1 VVVDETSFVRLP
13 ADIRS
18 PFEVYVNGVQQE
30 LGADYQVRDGLLCFR
45 RHLAKDT
52 ISKKRWL
59 IGAFGVGTYRQNDS
73 VDVRYETARGV
84 RLAEGLPIIDPSSPP
99 NDGPPGRS

>member
-1 VVVDETSFVRLP
+1 MRLP
-13 ADIRS
+13 ADVRS
-18 PFEVYVNGVQQE
+18 PFEVYVNGVRQK
-30 LGADYQVRDGLLCFR
+30 LGDDYQVRNGVLCFR

-73 VDVRYETARGV
+73 VDVRYETSRGV
-84 RLAEGLPIIDPSSPP
+84 RLAEGLPIIDPSEPPTDASPSP
-99 NDGPPGRS
+99 S

>member
-1 VVVDETSFVRLP
+1 MRLP
-13 ADIRS
+13 ADVRS
-18 PFEVYVNGVQQE
+18 PFEVYVNGVPQK
-30 LGADYQVRDGLLCFR
+30 LGDDYQVRDGVLCFR
-45 RHLAKDT
+45 RRLAKDT

-84 RLAEGLPIIDPSSPP
+84 RLAEGLPIIAPSSPP
-99 NDGPPGRS
+99 TTGRSASRS

>member
-1 VVVDETSFVRLP
+1 VEETSFVRLP
-13 ADIRS
+13 PDVRS
-18 PFEVYVNGVQQE
+18 PFEVYVNGVHQR
-30 LGADYQVRDGLLCFR
+30 LGTDYQVRDGVLCFER
-45 RHLAKDT
+45 RLAKDT

-84 RLAEGLPIIDPSSPP
+84 RLAEGLPIEDPTDAPTARR
-99 NDGPPGRS
+99 G